1 MVSIA
6 PVSICKIELT
16 RRINLI
22 FPRERLIMDSV
33 SHLVRLAR
41 AQATLDRRCLLAGAT
56 LMDMPAQGEGK
67 APFHVLLDGACTLEL
82 PDRRVELR
90 PGDVALLPRGTPH
103 RVRTTGSGRTQGVV
117 ETLGGAFSTVRSRTG
132 EGVIDLFCGYYSFGP
147 GAGAM
152 LFRSLPDPLRVSFA
166 ESGEVEEIVRMLSAI
181 MRREARNDGPGT
193 AAILSALCDA
203 LLAMVLR
210 KSSGR
215 LAETALWTA
224 AHDERIRAVIDEV
237 LRDPGADWPIARL
250 TRVAA
255 MSRATF
261 IRHFSRDTGMTVG
274 AFLTHIRLMTAAELL
289 VDTDRTIASVAADVG
304 YRSESAFSRAFRLAT
319 GSTPAR
325 FRRNLR
331 HAA

>member
-1 MVSIA
+1 M
-6 PVSICKIELT
+6 
-16 RRINLI
+16 
-22 FPRERLIMDSV
+22 MDSV

-41 AQATLDRRCLLAGAT
+41 AQATLDRRCLLADAT
-56 LMDMPAQGEGK
+56 VMDMPAQGEGK
-67 APFHVLLDGACTLEL
+67 AAFHVLLDGACTLEL
-82 PDRRVELR
+82 PDRHIELR
-90 PGDVALLPRGTPH
+90 PGDVVLLPRDAPH
-103 RVRTTGSGRTQGVV
+103 RVRTTGSGRAQGVV
-117 ETLGGAFSTVRSRTG
+117 ETPGGAFSTVRSRTG
-132 EGVIDLFCGYYSFGP
+132 EGVIDLFCGHYSFGP

-166 ESGEVEEIVRMLSAI
+166 EAETGQVEEIVRMLGAI

-193 AAILSALCDA
+193 TAILSALCDA

-210 KSSGR
+210 RSSGR

-224 AHDERIRAVIDEV
+224 THDERIRAVIDEV

-261 IRHFSRDTGMTVG
+261 IRHFSRGTGMTVG

-289 VDTDRTIASVAADVG
+289 IDTERTVAVIAAEVG

-325 FRRNLR
+325 FRRNLER
-331 HAA
+331 AA

>member
-1 MVSIA
+1 
-6 PVSICKIELT
+6 
-16 RRINLI
+16 
-22 FPRERLIMDSV
+22 MDSV

-41 AQATLDRRCLLAGAT
+41 LQAILDKRCLLAGAT
-56 LMDMPAQGEGK
+56 VMDVPPQGEGK
-67 APFHVLLDGACTLEL
+67 AHFHVLLDGACMLEL
-82 PDRRVELR
+82 PDRRIELQ
-90 PGDVALLPRGTPH
+90 PGDVVLLPRGTPH
-103 RVRTTGSGRTQGVV
+103 RIRTTGAGHEQGVI
-117 ETLGGAFSTVRSRTG
+117 ETPGGAFSTIRSRAG
-132 EGVIDLFCGYYSFGP
+132 ESVIDLFCGHYSFGP

-166 ESGEVEEIVRMLSAI
+166 ESGEANENVRMLSAI
-181 MRREARNDGPGT
+181 MRREAQNDGPGT
-193 AAILSALCDA
+193 AAILSALCNA

-210 KSSGR
+210 TSNGR

-237 LRDPGADWPIARL
+237 FRDPGADWPIARL
-250 TRVAA
+250 AGVAA

-261 IRHFSRDTGMTVG
+261 IRHFSRSTGMTVG

-289 VDTDRTIASVAADVG
+289 ADTELTVASVAAEVG
-304 YRSESAFSRAFRLAT
+304 YRSESAFSRAFRVAT

-325 FRRNLR
+325 FRRNLE